1 MKEQT
6 KILRAISTVIES
18 VQEGQNFKQCPQFH
32 PDCGNCRAHQLLGLL
47 AWYDS
52 LIDEGI

>member
-52 LIDEGI
+52 LIDE